1 MMDTEWNRS
10 LDRFKT
16 FLNMEPVIPVLSRNL
31 TFLLDQNRVVDSVE
45 VNDGLRCYTDGRRVV
60 ISGADYLMQAEY
72 DRRHWIAAMRIFL
85 AHEVQHDNSS
95 DRRVLEE
102 LRKWYGIYLHDHF
115 GLELRVGTVLGQK
128 LLNALEDG
136 RVNNIV
142 CQRFPGYVSMMRF
155 TNFARRDAMGKAEG
169 LAEDERG
176 ELRNFLSDIESYAL
190 TGLGLPGIETFR
202 EGCFA
207 AESEKLYSF
216 IDTAVLV
223 ETAAECADICRE
235 LLQECAAYFAKLC
248 GGISE
253 LDAFLDEVSL
263 SLEEYQYSEDDRKGQ
278 HGDGTDSGARQK
290 RKSDIEGDKS
300 GDSGDDEEPTGEKAD
315 DGSPGSGN
323 NEVRQ
328 GDESGSLTGEEAK
341 PKNSAGNNGREDRG
355 ESLSDGRSSNHGET
369 GSGAGMNNS
378 QDAASAKAA
387 QEGPQ
392 SIREVLGAGFSDQ
405 KSPALT
411 ATEIDAMLEA
421 ASGSLDREAAHQK
434 GNRVE
439 AGDKTPFSVQ
449 DVSTLK
455 SLYQNVSFSERPI
468 VPKNKQLPPDYLE
481 EAKRLHRKLDRI
493 LREQRVRVASQRKG
507 ELSRKALWK
516 AEVNDPDIFQRKA
529 PPSKCESVFY
539 LLVDRSGSM
548 GMEYGNG
555 SSKLFTALLTAAVI
569 EEALKGIAYTK
580 VVAFDGG
587 NDIVEHIVIKDFSQK
602 EVGNRCFDALD
613 QVSAGNGNKD
623 GYSIRVAAMDLEKR
637 SEKRKILIV
646 LSDGLPS
653 AYSKESE
660 AIGDVRTAVQDAR
673 RKGVIVI
680 PIMYGVIDEAESF
693 AVYQQMYEKGIIST
707 SAENI
712 LSEFEKLLFRLIR

>member
-16 FLNMEPVIPVLSRNL
+16 FLNMEPVIPILSRNL
-31 TFLLDQNRVVDSVE
+31 MFLLDKNRIVDSVE
-45 VNDGLRCYTDGRRVV
+45 VDDGLRCYTDGKRVV

-102 LRKWYGIYLHDHF
+102 LRKWYGSYLHDNF

-142 CQRFPGYVSMMRF
+142 CQRFPGYVPMMRF
-155 TNFARRDAMGKAEG
+155 TNFARRGAIGEAKG
-169 LAEDERG
+169 LVGNSGE
-176 ELRNFLSDIESYAL
+176 ELRNFLSDIDSYAL
-190 TGLGLPGIETFR
+190 TRLGLPGIETLR
-202 EGCFA
+202 ESRLA
-207 AESEKLYSF
+207 AESEKLSPF
-216 IDTAVLV
+216 VDNAVLAK
-223 ETAAECADICRE
+223 TAEECANICRE
-235 LLQECAAYFAKLC
+235 LLLECAGYLAKLC

-263 SLEEYQYSEDDRKGQ
+263 SLEEYQYSENDREAQ
-278 HGDGTDSGARQK
+278 RGDGTDSGARQK
-290 RKSDIEGDKS
+290 QKPNIEGDKS
-300 GDSGDDEEPTGEKAD
+300 GDSGDDDEPPAEKAD

-328 GDESGSLTGEEAK
+328 GDESGSLTGGEAK
-341 PKNSAGNNGREDRG
+341 PKNSAGNYGREDRG
-355 ESLSDGRSSNHGET
+355 ESLSDGRSSNHGKT

-378 QDAASAKAA
+378 QDAASVKAA
-387 QEGPQ
+387 QEGPR
-392 SIREVLGAGFSDQ
+392 SISEVLGAGFSDQ

-411 ATEIDAMLEA
+411 ESEINAMLETA
-421 ASGSLDREAAHQK
+421 RVCLDQEAARQNASRK
-434 GNRVE
+434 D
-439 AGDKTPFSVQ
+439 AGDKTPFSLQ

-455 SLYQNVSFSERPI
+455 SMYRNVAFSEKFI
-468 VPKNKQLPPDYLE
+468 VQKNKQLPPDYLE
-481 EAKRLHRKLDRI
+481 EAKRLHQKLDRI
-493 LREQRVRVASQRKG
+493 LREQRVRVANQRKG
-507 ELSRKALWK
+507 ALSQKALWK
-516 AEVNDPDIFQRKA
+516 AEVNDPDVFQRKS

-539 LLVDRSGSM
+539 LLIDRSGSM
-548 GMEYGNG
+548 GMGYGNG
-555 SSKLFTALLTAAVI
+555 NSKLFTALLTAAVI

-587 NDIVEHIVIKDFSQK
+587 NDVVEHVVIKDFCQK

-613 QVSAGNGNKD
+613 QVFAGNGNKD

-680 PIMYGVIDEAESF
+680 PIMYGVTDEAESF
-693 AVYQQMYEKGIIST
+693 AFYRQMYEKGIIST
-707 SAENI
+707 SGENI
-712 LSEFEKLLFRLIR
+712 LGEFEKLLIRLIR

>member
-1 MMDTEWNRS
+1 MDTEWNRCF
-10 LDRFKT
+10 DRFKA
-16 FLNMEPVIPVLSRNL
+16 FLNTEPVIPILSRNL
-31 TFLLDQNRVVDSVE
+31 TFLLDKNRVVDAVE
-45 VNDGLRCYTDGRRVV
+45 TDDSLRCYTDGRRVV
-60 ISGADYLMQAEY
+60 ISCADYLMRTEY

-102 LRKWYGIYLHDHF
+102 LRRWYGICLHDQF
-115 GLELRVGTVLGQK
+115 GLEPRVGTVLGQK

-136 RVNNIV
+136 RVNNMV

-155 TNFARRDAMGKAEG
+155 TNFARRDAMGEAEG
-169 LAEDERG
+169 PAEDGGG
-176 ELRNFLSDIESYAL
+176 ELRNFLSGIESYAL

-202 EGCFA
+202 EGRFA
-207 AESEKLYSF
+207 AESEKLRPF
-216 IDTAVLV
+216 IDDAVLA

-235 LLQECAAYFAKLC
+235 LLRECAAYLAKLC
-248 GGISE
+248 GEISE

-263 SLEEYQYSEDDRKGQ
+263 SLEEYQYSEDDREGQ
-278 HGDGTDSGARQK
+278 HGDGTDSGARRKQK
-290 RKSDIEGDKS
+290 ADIAGDKS
-300 GDSGDDEEPTGEKAD
+300 GDSGDDEEPPVEKAD

-323 NEVRQ
+323 NEVRR

-369 GSGAGMNNS
+369 GSGAGMHNA
-378 QDAASAKAA
+378 QDAAAEKAA

-411 ATEIDAMLEA
+411 APEIDAMLEA
-421 ASGSLDREAAHQK
+421 ASVSLDRETAHQK
-434 GNRVE
+434 GNCVE
-439 AGDKTPFSVQ
+439 AGGKTPFSFQ

-455 SLYQNVSFSERPI
+455 SLYRNVVFSERPV
-468 VPKNKQLPPDYLE
+468 VPQNKQLPPAYLE
-481 EAKRLHRKLDRI
+481 EAKRLHQKLDRI
-493 LREQRVRVASQRKG
+493 LREQRVRVANQRRG
-507 ELSRKALWK
+507 ALSRKALWK
-516 AEVNDPDIFQRKA
+516 AKVNDPDVFQRKS
-529 PPSKCESVFY
+529 PPAKCESVFY

-548 GMEYGNG
+548 GMGYGNG
-555 SSKLFTALLTAAVI
+555 NSKLFTALLTAAVM

-587 NDIVEHIVIKDFSQK
+587 NDVVEHVVIKDFSQR
-602 EVGNRCFDALD
+602 EMGNRCFDALD

-680 PIMYGVIDEAESF
+680 PILYGVTDEAESY
-693 AVYQQMYEKGIIST
+693 AVYRQMYEKGIIST